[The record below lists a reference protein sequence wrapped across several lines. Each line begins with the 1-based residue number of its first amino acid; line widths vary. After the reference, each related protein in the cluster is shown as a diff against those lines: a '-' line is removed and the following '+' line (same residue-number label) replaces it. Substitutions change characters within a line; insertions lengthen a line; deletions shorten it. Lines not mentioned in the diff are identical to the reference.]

1 MLIKHNLSID
11 KDFRQ
16 FFKLERAVPVH
27 FSHKMCMRQLTA
39 VSTDDAHIFT
49 DVFLT
54 YISPHDRM
62 VYVRHSNQLR
72 AWGRTL
78 IIMKS
83 ADLRNNGTRE
93 EMESSWHEI
102 TRVNSQTFL
111 SQNVSGNWIV
121 NTSKLMIMNYF
132 KCFRS
137 FKQVLRVLNNWG
149 TKLS

>member
-1 MLIKHNLSID
+1 
-11 KDFRQ
+11 
-16 FFKLERAVPVH
+16 
-27 FSHKMCMRQLTA
+27 MCMRQLTA
-39 VSTDDAHIFT
+39 VSTDEAHIFT

-93 EMESSWHEI
+93 EMESS
-102 TRVNSQTFL
+102 
-111 SQNVSGNWIV
+111 
-121 NTSKLMIMNYF
+121 
-132 KCFRS
+132 
-137 FKQVLRVLNNWG
+137 
-149 TKLS
+149 